1 MRFFTILRNKDTLQN
16 NFTFLNRMIITLM
29 QMIGIHASM
38 QNTSVNGLWCNG
50 GNLRDQL
57 WMRPVL

>member
-38 QNTSVNGLWCNG
+38 QNTSVNGYGVMAEICVINYG
-50 GNLRDQL
+50 
-57 WMRPVL
+57 